1 MKNIEKFK
9 NIKLFIKAFQLS
21 QLDIIAEMI
30 LEDQKI
36 GKEELKS
43 KNRADGLPDIK
54 RRIAFVARINY
65 NISGDVLANYFNM
78 SKEQI
83 SDYIHTAYDR
93 ARKDN
98 EYYELIRSIMV
109 RLNHYHTQ
117 NLRPII

>member
-1 MKNIEKFK
+1 MKSIEKFK
-9 NIKLFIKAFQLS
+9 NIKLFIKALQLT
-21 QLDIIAEMI
+21 QLDLITEMI
-30 LEDQKI
+30 LQDGEFEKED
-36 GKEELKS
+36 LTN
-43 KNRADGLPDIK
+43 KNRSSGLPDLK

-65 NISGDVLANYFNM
+65 NISGDVLSTYLHM

-117 NLRPII
+117 NLRPIM